1 MSGLLGRMVPTVRR
15 AQLVLSVFVE
25 WMVIAAKSVFVELQV
40 EPVQLAPLA
49 FEARLVQKAS
59 LANQGVWAFVETPVH
74 KVPKATR
81 ALKVHA
87 ARQALLAL
95 TERTAKM
102 APMVRLGLVAI
113 LACRGFAVW
122 RVHLVPKG

>member
-87 ARQALLAL
+87 ARQALLA
-95 TERTAKM
+95 
-102 APMVRLGLVAI
+102 
-113 LACRGFAVW
+113 
-122 RVHLVPKG
+122 